1 MIGKQYVRTRVASS
15 EINLNAWTEEN
26 VLQVCREALIDRDDE
41 SKNLCSH
48 WIDRAIAAP
57 LSTIKAFLGDSEAL
71 HGGTMGEPISQPDYV
86 LALRKFFWKVI
97 VDIGI
102 TFDPPYL
109 VLNADEKTSQTM
121 SNYIWYAFI
130 DRWGANDWIH
140 HDKRQVMRRSC
151 TIITD
156 L

>member
-1 MIGKQYVRTRVASS
+1 MIGKSHVLTQVASS
-15 EINLNAWTEEN
+15 EINMNLWTEES
-26 VLQVCREALIDRDDE
+26 VLQVCRQAWIDGNDSAE
-41 SKNLCSH
+41 NLCNI
-48 WIDRAIAAP
+48 WIDNAFAAP

-71 HGGTMGEPISQPDYV
+71 HGGTMGEPIIQPDYV

-130 DRWGANDWIH
+130 DR
-140 HDKRQVMRRSC
+140 
-151 TIITD
+151 
-156 L
+156 